1 MDQRRPRADPMS
13 DMPRKL
19 SLRVLASIAVLSL
32 FGAVGAWGTYSAFTD
47 TTDATGST
55 FSSGTVHITDD
66 DAGSA
71 LFALTGM
78 VPGTQSIKCINVTN
92 AGDVPFSNV
101 ALSAATSGALAG
113 ALQVTID
120 KGTGA
125 TGGASS
131 SCAGFAA
138 TATGVVSG
146 LLNALPTSAAPFD
159 DSSAWAVG
167 ATRSYRVTVKLDP
180 LAAST
185 YQGKTAN
192 LDLTWTASS

>member
-1 MDQRRPRADPMS
+1 MART
-13 DMPRKL
+13 L
-19 SLRVLASIAVLSL
+19 SLKVLASIAALSL

-47 TTDATGST
+47 TTQSSGST

-71 LFALTGM
+71 MFALTGM
-78 VPGTQSIKCINVTN
+78 VPGVQAIKCINVTN
-92 AGDVPFSNV
+92 GGDVPFANV

-125 TGGASS
+125 TGGAAS
-131 SCAGFAA
+131 SCGSFVSSAAGI
-138 TATGVVSG
+138 VSG
-146 LLNALPTSAAPFD
+146 LLNALPTGAAPFD

-167 ATRSYRVTVKLDP
+167 ATRSYRVAVKLDP
-180 LAAST
+180 LAAGT
-185 YQGKTAN
+185 LQGKTAS

>member
-1 MDQRRPRADPMS
+1 MS
-13 DMPRKL
+13 RIL
-19 SLRVLASIAVLSL
+19 SLKVLASIAALSA

-47 TTDATGST
+47 TTGSTGST

-71 LFALTGM
+71 LFALTGL
-78 VPGTQSIKCINVTN
+78 VPGVSSVKCINVTN

-101 ALSAATSGALAG
+101 ALSAATSGPLAG

-125 TGGASS
+125 TGGGSS
-131 SCAGFAA
+131 SCASFVQT
-138 TATGVVSG
+138 TAGLVTG
-146 LLNALPTSAAPFD
+146 LLNALPTAGSPQNDAA
-159 DSSAWAVG
+159 AWNAG
-167 ATRSYRVTVKLDP
+167 DTRSYRVTVKLDP
-180 LAAST
+180 LAANT
-185 YQGKTAN
+185 FQGKTAS

>member
-1 MDQRRPRADPMS
+1 MFH
-13 DMPRKL
+13 KL
-19 SLRVLASIAVLSL
+19 SLRVLASIAALSL
-32 FGAVGAWGTYSAFTD
+32 FGAIGVWGTYSAFTD
-47 TTDATGST
+47 TTQSSGST

-71 LFALTGM
+71 MFALTGM
-78 VPGTQSIKCINVTN
+78 VPGTTSAKCINVTN
-92 AGDVPFSNV
+92 AGDVPFSSV
-101 ALSAATSGALAG
+101 ALSAASSGALAG

-131 SCAGFAA
+131 SCASFSS

-159 DSSAWAVG
+159 DSSSWAVS
-167 ATRSYRVTVKLDP
+167 AVRSYRVTVKLDP
-180 LAAST
+180 LASGT
-185 YQGKTAN
+185 YQGKTAS